1 MMGLAIAALMLYGY
15 RQYVAKSADTLIC
28 MIAVCAALLNQFAQ
42 GILPGSLGIG
52 VSLFASGII
61 TVLVARKG

>member
-1 MMGLAIAALMLYGY
+1 MMGMAIAALMLFGY
-15 RQYVAKSADTLIC
+15 RQYVIKSPSTLIC

-42 GILPGSLGIG
+42 GILPGNLGIG
-52 VSLFASGII
+52 VSLFVSGIA